1 MTSWIWIFIHTCD
14 FTIFSP
20 RSLHVSIEN
29 VSNNRRKEQCLQDF
43 SQSISAQFI
52 LFLSSQVI
60 LEDKSTFSTMVAQDL
75 PVVAPKLA
83 TNDYHAKIRRTCYPA
98 AENTLVS
105 FPTSNTLKPFSGT
118 LTNKNYINYRHQVRH
133 YIFIL
138 FFQSKKF
145 VIPVLS

>member
-1 MTSWIWIFIHTCD
+1 
-14 FTIFSP
+14 
-20 RSLHVSIEN
+20 
-29 VSNNRRKEQCLQDF
+29 
-43 SQSISAQFI
+43 
-52 LFLSSQVI
+52 
-60 LEDKSTFSTMVAQDL
+60 MVAQDL